1 MADKKWYVLRTAGTK
16 EKKAA
21 EYLVKE
27 IERHPDLQ
35 AIVDQV
41 LVPVK
46 KEIVTKNGKRK
57 EVERLLFPGYV
68 LIHAELNPDLE
79 YVIRNGIPGMS
90 GFLTEKTGNGQDR
103 IPVPIRDEEA
113 QRILGVQDENAVSA
127 AETEVNFTVGESVR
141 ITDGPFSGF
150 DGTVEEILQDRS
162 KLKVVVVIF
171 GRKTLLELSFTQ
183 VQIKGGAANPAPPVG
198 PALGSKGLNIMDFCK
213 QFNARTQDQAGK
225 VLPVVITVFSDKSF
239 TFEVKQPPVAVSLK
253 EAAKIS
259 KASGEPNRKKVATVT
274 WDQVKEIA
282 QSKMP
287 DLNAFTLRSAMS
299 MVAGTA
305 RSMGIKV
312 EGQFPENI

>member
-90 GFLTEKTGNGQDR
+90 GFLTEKTGNGTDR

-127 AETEVNFTVGESVR
+127 AETEVNFTVGEGVR

-183 VQIKGGAANPAPPVG
+183 V
-198 PALGSKGLNIMDFCK
+198 
-213 QFNARTQDQAGK
+213 T
-225 VLPVVITVFSDKSF
+225 
-239 TFEVKQPPVAVSLK
+239 K
-253 EAAKIS
+253 E
-259 KASGEPNRKKVATVT
+259 
-274 WDQVKEIA
+274 
-282 QSKMP
+282 
-287 DLNAFTLRSAMS
+287 
-299 MVAGTA
+299 
-305 RSMGIKV
+305 
-312 EGQFPENI
+312 

>member
-1 MADKKWYVLRTAGTK
+1 M
-16 EKKAA
+16 
-21 EYLVKE
+21 
-27 IERHPDLQ
+27 
-35 AIVDQV
+35 
-41 LVPVK
+41 PVK

-183 VQIKGGAANPAPPVG
+183 V
-198 PALGSKGLNIMDFCK
+198 
-213 QFNARTQDQAGK
+213 T
-225 VLPVVITVFSDKSF
+225 
-239 TFEVKQPPVAVSLK
+239 K
-253 EAAKIS
+253 E
-259 KASGEPNRKKVATVT
+259 
-274 WDQVKEIA
+274 
-282 QSKMP
+282 
-287 DLNAFTLRSAMS
+287 
-299 MVAGTA
+299 
-305 RSMGIKV
+305 
-312 EGQFPENI
+312 

>member
-1 MADKKWYVLRTAGTK
+1 MAEKKWYVLRTAGTK

-46 KEIVTKNGKRK
+46 KEMVTKNGKRK

-90 GFLTEKTGNGQDR
+90 GFLTEKTGNGTDR
-103 IPVPIRDEEA
+103 IPVPIREEEA
-113 QRILGVQDENAVSA
+113 QRILGVQDENAENM
-127 AETEVNFTVGESVR
+127 AETEVNFSVGESVR

-150 DGTVEEILQDRS
+150 SGTVEEILQERS

-183 VQIKGGAANPAPPVG
+183 V
-198 PALGSKGLNIMDFCK
+198 
-213 QFNARTQDQAGK
+213 T
-225 VLPVVITVFSDKSF
+225 
-239 TFEVKQPPVAVSLK
+239 K
-253 EAAKIS
+253 E
-259 KASGEPNRKKVATVT
+259 
-274 WDQVKEIA
+274 
-282 QSKMP
+282 
-287 DLNAFTLRSAMS
+287 
-299 MVAGTA
+299 
-305 RSMGIKV
+305 
-312 EGQFPENI
+312 

>member
-1 MADKKWYVLRTAGTK
+1 MAEKKWYVLRTAGTK

-21 EYLVKE
+21 EYLIKE
-27 IERHPDLQ
+27 IERHKDLQ

-57 EVERLLFPGYV
+57 EVDRLLFPGYV

-90 GFLTEKTGNGQDR
+90 GFLTEKTGNGTDR

-113 QRILGVQDENAVSA
+113 QRILGVQDEMAVSA
-127 AETEVNFTVGESVR
+127 AETEVNFTLGESVK

-150 DGTVEEILQDRS
+150 SGTVEEILQERS

-183 VQIKGGAANPAPPVG
+183 V
-198 PALGSKGLNIMDFCK
+198 
-213 QFNARTQDQAGK
+213 T
-225 VLPVVITVFSDKSF
+225 
-239 TFEVKQPPVAVSLK
+239 K
-253 EAAKIS
+253 E
-259 KASGEPNRKKVATVT
+259 
-274 WDQVKEIA
+274 
-282 QSKMP
+282 
-287 DLNAFTLRSAMS
+287 
-299 MVAGTA
+299 
-305 RSMGIKV
+305 
-312 EGQFPENI
+312 

>member
-27 IERHPDLQ
+27 IERHKDLQ

-57 EVERLLFPGYV
+57 EVDRLLFPGYV

-90 GFLTEKTGNGQDR
+90 GFLTEKTGNGTDR

-113 QRILGVQDENAVSA
+113 QRILGVQDEMAVNA
-127 AETEVNFTVGESVR
+127 AETEVNFTVGESVK

-150 DGTVEEILQDRS
+150 SGTVEEILQDRS

-183 VQIKGGAANPAPPVG
+183 V
-198 PALGSKGLNIMDFCK
+198 
-213 QFNARTQDQAGK
+213 T
-225 VLPVVITVFSDKSF
+225 
-239 TFEVKQPPVAVSLK
+239 K
-253 EAAKIS
+253 E
-259 KASGEPNRKKVATVT
+259 
-274 WDQVKEIA
+274 
-282 QSKMP
+282 
-287 DLNAFTLRSAMS
+287 
-299 MVAGTA
+299 
-305 RSMGIKV
+305 
-312 EGQFPENI
+312 

>member
-27 IERHPDLQ
+27 IERHADLQ

-57 EVERLLFPGYV
+57 EVDRLLFPGYV

-79 YVIRNGIPGMS
+79 YVIRNGIHGMS
-90 GFLTEKTGNGQDR
+90 GFLTEKTGNGTDR

-113 QRILGVQDENAVSA
+113 QRILGVQDEMAVNA
-127 AETEVNFTVGESVR
+127 AETEVNFTVGESVK

-150 DGTVEEILQDRS
+150 SGTVEDILQERS

-183 VQIKGGAANPAPPVG
+183 V
-198 PALGSKGLNIMDFCK
+198 
-213 QFNARTQDQAGK
+213 T
-225 VLPVVITVFSDKSF
+225 
-239 TFEVKQPPVAVSLK
+239 K
-253 EAAKIS
+253 E
-259 KASGEPNRKKVATVT
+259 
-274 WDQVKEIA
+274 
-282 QSKMP
+282 
-287 DLNAFTLRSAMS
+287 
-299 MVAGTA
+299 
-305 RSMGIKV
+305 
-312 EGQFPENI
+312 

>member
-90 GFLTEKTGNGQDR
+90 GFLTEKTGNGTDR

-183 VQIKGGAANPAPPVG
+183 V
-198 PALGSKGLNIMDFCK
+198 
-213 QFNARTQDQAGK
+213 T
-225 VLPVVITVFSDKSF
+225 
-239 TFEVKQPPVAVSLK
+239 K
-253 EAAKIS
+253 E
-259 KASGEPNRKKVATVT
+259 
-274 WDQVKEIA
+274 
-282 QSKMP
+282 
-287 DLNAFTLRSAMS
+287 
-299 MVAGTA
+299 
-305 RSMGIKV
+305 
-312 EGQFPENI
+312 